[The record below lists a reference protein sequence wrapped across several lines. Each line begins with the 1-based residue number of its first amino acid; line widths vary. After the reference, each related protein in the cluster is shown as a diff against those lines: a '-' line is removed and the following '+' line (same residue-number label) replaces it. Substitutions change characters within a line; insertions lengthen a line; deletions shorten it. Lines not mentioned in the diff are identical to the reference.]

1 MKICVR
7 CEPHSLWS
15 PDTGS
20 LVVAMARMDAAPVID
35 DDVGAEGANDANHVF
50 QDLIAP
56 NLLGL
61 LGSLGVTK
69 IAGPGE
75 IKFYAIASC
84 GGEKFLSADESELW
98 RLFGSESILA
108 TFPPGDGQKRYVS
121 VKSPSEVSK
130 DGRRFIIRVS
140 SDVKN
145 ACGHT
150 RAIDG
155 FDGFGQPKTRA
166 GSRRELCVAVWHT
179 EASKNDGR

>member
-1 MKICVR
+1 MKIWIGR
-7 CEPHSLWS
+7 KLHSLWS
-15 PDTGS
+15 PNAGS
-20 LVVAMARMDAAPVID
+20 LVVTMARVDATPVID
-35 DDVGAEGANDANHVF
+35 DDVGAEGANHANHVF

-75 IKFYAIASC
+75 IEFYAIASC
-84 GGEKFLSADESELW
+84 GGEKFLSADEPELW
-98 RLFGSESILA
+98 CLFGAESILA
-108 TFPPGDGQKRYVS
+108 TFPPGDRQKRHVN

-145 ACGHT
+145 ARGYAC
-150 RAIDG
+150 AIDG
-155 FDGFGQPKTRA
+155 FDGFWQARTGA
-166 GSRRELCVAVWHT
+166 GSRRELCIAVWDT
-179 EASKNDGR
+179 EASKNNER